1 MLKKYREERL
11 NQMKQAAFRNRF
23 GDVVDIVKNDWIRE
37 VTEASQNCTVLV
49 HLYEDSIV
57 ECAVMDEAMKLLA
70 PKFKYL
76 KFLRIKS
83 THAIENW
90 PERNLPALFI
100 YEGGNMKTQIVTL
113 KPLNGKSTKAEGNM
127 YTVLTH
133 ISFISCVFTLL
144 FACLLFLHRLCI
156 LDLEW
161 FLVQK
166 GIVTD
171 SELEE
176 DPRDSRPAAGGSAG
190 RKGGFTMS
198 SGSVFRAAAIVGSD
212 DDDDFGDD

>member
-113 KPLNGKSTKAEGNM
+113 KPLNGKSTKAEGKI
-127 YTVLTH
+127 YTVFNSCFFYFVCVYS
-133 ISFISCVFTLL
+133 ICVFVI
-144 FACLLFLHRLCI
+144 FASIMHSRFGVVLGAERYSDRL
-156 LDLEW
+156 
-161 FLVQK
+161 
-166 GIVTD
+166 GAGRG
-171 SELEE
+171 S
-176 DPRDSRPAAGGSAG
+176 PRQQAGGRGSG
-190 RKGGFTMS
+190 RPQGRVHHELWLRVQSRCDCRF
-198 SGSVFRAAAIVGSD
+198 
-212 DDDDFGDD
+212 